1 MYWQSDSLH
10 WTKSLPLAPSDL
22 RRRRAMDTVSEM
34 TVQRNDLEGVRLT
47 DLPPGSRGCKRRRE
61 RVTGPPRPA
70 SLFHEEAFS
79 IQDPPVRHATHSRL
93 PRTRMSMLAA
103 VATVKVQPGMEM
115 GKRF

>member
-1 MYWQSDSLH
+1 
-10 WTKSLPLAPSDL
+10 
-22 RRRRAMDTVSEM
+22 MDTVSEM

-70 SLFHEEAFS
+70 SLFHEEALS

-93 PRTRMSMLAA
+93 PQKTCPPATAISCWRRRTGCAA
-103 VATVKVQPGMEM
+103 STSRGRPPSPRG
-115 GKRF
+115 